1 MKIDPT
7 PKPHF
12 FSNGVMPGDLSKN
25 AAKSVSSSSS
35 NNSNSGSKY
44 LGESKADVELRSEL
58 PARFRYTPPE
68 DLEIEDIN
76 FGGAEVLLK

>member
-1 MKIDPT
+1 
-7 PKPHF
+7 
-12 FSNGVMPGDLSKN
+12 MPGDLSKN
-25 AAKSVSSSSS
+25 AAKSASSS
-35 NNSNSGSKY
+35 NSNSNSSSKY
-44 LGESKADVELRSEL
+44 LGESKANVELRSEL